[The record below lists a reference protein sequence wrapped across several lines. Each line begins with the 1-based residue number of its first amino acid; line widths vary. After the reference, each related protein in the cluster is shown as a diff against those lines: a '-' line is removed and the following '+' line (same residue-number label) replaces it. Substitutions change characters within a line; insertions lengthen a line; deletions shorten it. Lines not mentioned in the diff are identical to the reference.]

1 MAGLPTIKILQ
12 NLLRCSLPPQLTKI
26 DNYKE
31 RSILNFFETK
41 NIYTYD
47 VAAKRIYIVLLM
59 LPWRVILYFIHLEL
73 NFDANCIELN
83 SNLITN
89 KSSC

>member
-59 LPWRVILYFIHLEL
+59 LPLRVIVYFIHL
-73 NFDANCIELN
+73 NFDANCIELD